1 MTNQQ
6 NIARRD
12 EDSTRNLMGVLNSP
26 MMKAALARAV
36 PECVNPERITRIAMT
51 AVRANPTLAS
61 CHTGSVIGALLQLA
75 QLGLE
80 PNTPLGHGFLV
91 PFHNKK
97 QGITVCTPII
107 GYKGMIT
114 LAQRSGLLLS
124 LNAMVA
130 RQGDEFSY
138 HDSFEPDFKFVRKS
152 ELKAQLT
159 HAWCYGL
166 FKSGGRF
173 MVVLERQDVLA
184 RKARSPAARSGWSPW
199 QTDEAAMWRKTAVRA
214 AQWQLPQTPEQQ
226 RAIVLAKAEDGEVAW
241 LDAYDP
247 EIAAAL
253 DEAHMLPPEPDL
265 PESEPAGTPAAP
277 TTDPRDD
284 DLSR

>member
-1 MTNQQ
+1 MNTSTTV
-6 NIARRD
+6 ARRD

-51 AVRANPTLAS
+51 AIRANPTLAE

-91 PFHNKK
+91 PFRNTK
-97 QGITVCTPII
+97 QNIMVCTPIV

-114 LAQRSGLLLS
+114 LAQRSGLMLS

-130 RQGDEFSY
+130 REGDEFTY
-138 HDSFEPDFKFVRKS
+138 HDGFEPDFNFVRKS
-152 ELKAQLT
+152 KLNAALT

-166 FKSGGRF
+166 FKNGGRF

-184 RKARSPAARSGWSPW
+184 RKGRSPAARSGRSPW

-214 AQWQLPQTPEQQ
+214 AQWQLPLTAEQQ

-253 DEAHMLPPEPDL
+253 EEAHMLPPEPDDMA
-265 PESEPAGTPAAP
+265 PPPADGAAP
-277 TTDPRDD
+277 SNDY
-284 DLSR
+284 SM